1 MEILILENVWKLFTI
16 EENFDLLF
24 KDHIVQKD
32 WLFWT
37 INHLEKFEKA
47 EPWRKLKELCKL
59 SNNKTLYFKCLERF
73 ESCFEFFSFK
83 FNFLEFCNNFVPDF
97 ENLYYLLHLNT
108 SDSNKESRNEN
119 SESKQDCSKNAS
131 KNACLEIG
139 NGTSKVRN
147 NENIERERNEKVNR
161 SVLLENRLRGDF
173 VGKNVV
179 NLPKRNLNGGRFIY
193 CQKD

>member
-1 MEILILENVWKLFTI
+1 M
-16 EENFDLLF
+16 
-24 KDHIVQKD
+24 
-32 WLFWT
+32 
-37 INHLEKFEKA
+37 
-47 EPWRKLKELCKL
+47 
-59 SNNKTLYFKCLERF
+59 
-73 ESCFEFFSFK
+73 
-83 FNFLEFCNNFVPDF
+83 
-97 ENLYYLLHLNT
+97 HLNT

-179 NLPKRNLNGGRFIY
+179 NLPKRNLNDGRFIY

>member
-1 MEILILENVWKLFTI
+1 M
-16 EENFDLLF
+16 
-24 KDHIVQKD
+24 
-32 WLFWT
+32 
-37 INHLEKFEKA
+37 EKFEKA

-179 NLPKRNLNGGRFIY
+179 NLPKRNLNDGRFIY